1 MLTDIFNKTF
11 HKNNSLCQF
20 GSGCLSNFN
29 RDKLR
34 PYKLFAFPASSGVAN
49 GGGARRGGGNGHP
62 SGIYIKSG
70 HPVKK
75 CVLKDNRGWWE
86 LSFGSNQGV
95 DPGYSCNSNSWPLAS
110 TSLTPL
116 PPSYYSR
123 CVHVHVPVIHVII
136 VFGDWAWPFP
146 AEIWLPPV
154 YLLICLRLL
163 DTNRCFVVRSQSRP
177 DICTCKCRVELHYH
191 GVFVCMCSSHSI
203 NC

>member
-1 MLTDIFNKTF
+1 MLTDVFNKTF

-123 CVHVHVPVIHVII
+123 CVPVPVIHVII
-136 VFGDWAWPFP
+136 LVIGRGLF
-146 AEIWLPPV
+146 
-154 YLLICLRLL
+154 LLKFDYRRCIC
-163 DTNRCFVVRSQSRP
+163 
-177 DICTCKCRVELHYH
+177 
-191 GVFVCMCSSHSI
+191 
-203 NC
+203 